1 MKGNGRDK
9 TGLKLKCLRLDNEV
23 EYKDGGFKC
32 FYVANGIS
40 IFDLTLFNFFN
51 TTLGIF
57 EILGAKK
64 SRVMHLT

>member
-9 TGLKLKCLRLDNEV
+9 TGLKLKCLRLDNEG

-40 IFDLTLFNFFN
+40 IFDLTLFNFFL
-51 TTLGIF
+51 TLPWAF
-57 EILGAKK
+57 L
-64 SRVMHLT
+64 RF